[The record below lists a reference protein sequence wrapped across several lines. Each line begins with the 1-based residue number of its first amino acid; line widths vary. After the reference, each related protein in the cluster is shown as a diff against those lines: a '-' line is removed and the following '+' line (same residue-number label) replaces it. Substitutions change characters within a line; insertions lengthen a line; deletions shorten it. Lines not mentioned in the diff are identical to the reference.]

1 MGGFVSLSD
10 IVFTFTQL
18 LVSVAL
24 VEYAVAHSI
33 IISYTGIETLHLR
46 RKKTD
51 EESPAVSNAKLDA
64 FAHAQLKSPSAI
76 NAKPDAYAHGKLESL
91 VRNRRFF
98 SLWASYY
105 FFAPLC

>member
-1 MGGFVSLSD
+1 M
-10 IVFTFTQL
+10 QL

-51 EESPAVSNAKLDA
+51 EETPPVNN
-64 FAHAQLKSPSAI
+64 PI
-76 NAKPDAYAHGKLESL
+76 PDAYAHAKLETYVTGVLGGS
-91 VRNRRFF
+91 
-98 SLWASYY
+98 ASDY
-105 FFAPLC
+105 FFALRPLDNQSQNSSPSKKKTSRHVGR

>member
-1 MGGFVSLSD
+1 M
-10 IVFTFTQL
+10 QL

-51 EESPAVSNAKLDA
+51 EETPPVNN
-64 FAHAQLKSPSAI
+64 PI
-76 NAKPDAYAHGKLESL
+76 PDAYAHAKLETYVTGVLGGS
-91 VRNRRFF
+91 
-98 SLWASYY
+98 ASDY
-105 FFAPLC
+105 FFALRVSRQSESKFFTLKKKNLPPRRSMIRKVPPRRLLQP